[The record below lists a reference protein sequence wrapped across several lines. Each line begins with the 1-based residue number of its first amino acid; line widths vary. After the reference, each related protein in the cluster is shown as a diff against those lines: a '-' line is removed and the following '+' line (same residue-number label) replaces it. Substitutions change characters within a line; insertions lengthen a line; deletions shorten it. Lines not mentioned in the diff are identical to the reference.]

1 MVITSQNTK
10 SEQGQEQQ
18 GQEQQGQQPSKLL
31 AFKRVADVLL
41 SLGAIIALS
50 PVFLVCAALIKLD
63 SEGPVIFTQRRA
75 GVDGELFDIYKF
87 RTMLTGTPDLPTD
100 QMLKLPSRVT
110 KIGDFLRRT
119 SLDELPQLFNVLY
132 GQMSLVGPR
141 PALYNQAELIR
152 KRQEAGVLRFY
163 PGITGW
169 AQVNGRDEL
178 PDDDKVQADK
188 WYCDNWTPA
197 LDIKIICMTFGA
209 IASKR
214 GVN

>member
-1 MVITSQNTK
+1 MVITSQSPK
-10 SEQGQEQQ
+10 QAQKPG
-18 GQEQQGQQPSKLL
+18 KLL
-31 AFKRVADVLL
+31 ALKRIADVLL
-41 SLGAIIALS
+41 SLGAIVAFS
-50 PVFLVCAALIKLD
+50 PVLVLCAAFIKLD
-63 SEGPVIFTQRRA
+63 SEGPIVFTQKRV
-75 GVDGELFDIYKF
+75 GVDGEFFDIYKF

-110 KIGDFLRRT
+110 KVGNFLRRT

-141 PALYNQAELIR
+141 PALYNQVELTR

-188 WYCDNWTPA
+188 WYCDNWTLA
-197 LDIKIICMTFGA
+197 LDVKIILMTFGA
-209 IASKR
+209 IVSKR
-214 GVN
+214 GAN

>member
-1 MVITSQNTK
+1 MVITSQQQSPK
-10 SEQGQEQQ
+10 QGQTPPPSQQ
-18 GQEQQGQQPSKLL
+18 QEKPNQLL
-31 AFKRVADVLL
+31 SLKRAVDVLL
-41 SLGAIIALS
+41 SLSAIVALS
-50 PVFLVCAALIKLD
+50 PVLLVCAAGIKLD
-63 SEGPVIFTQRRA
+63 SKGPVIFTQKRA
-75 GVDGELFDIYKF
+75 GINGELFDIYKF
-87 RTMLTGTPDLPTD
+87 RTMMTGTPDLPTD

-110 KIGDFLRRT
+110 KIGEFLRRT
-119 SLDELPQLFNVLY
+119 SLDELPQLFNVLH

-141 PALYNQAELIR
+141 PALYNQSELIR

>member
-1 MVITSQNTK
+1 MVITSQSSK
-10 SEQGQEQQ
+10 QGQNPQQ
-18 GQEQQGQQPSKLL
+18 ERKPNQLL
-31 AFKRVADVLL
+31 ALKRTADVLL
-41 SLGAIIALS
+41 SLGAIVALS
-50 PVFLVCAALIKLD
+50 PVLLVCAVLIKLD
-63 SEGPVIFTQRRA
+63 SKGPVIFTQKRA
-75 GVDGELFDIYKF
+75 GIDGELFDIYKF

-110 KIGDFLRRT
+110 RVGEFLRRT

-141 PALYNQAELIR
+141 PALYNQCELIR
-152 KRQEAGVLRFY
+152 KRQDAGVLRFY

-209 IASKR
+209 ITSKR

>member
-10 SEQGQEQQ
+10 YEQGQGREHGQ
-18 GQEQQGQQPSKLL
+18 GQKPSGLL
-31 AFKRVADVLL
+31 GLKRSADVLM

-50 PVFLVCAALIKLD
+50 PVLLICAAMIKLD
-63 SEGPVIFTQRRA
+63 SHGPIIFTQKRA

-110 KIGDFLRRT
+110 KFGEFLRRT

-152 KRQEAGVLRFY
+152 KRKEAGVLRFY

-197 LDIKIICMTFGA
+197 LDIRIICMTFGA